1 MSNFDEFCEKNGI
14 QCGYARAGAKQA
26 WNEQQKKI
34 DALELGVAEMKS
46 RLNDAY
52 TAGQTSMINLRK
64 EKIDAAIKA
73 LEQSK
78 PNMMCSTDALQALSI
93 LKGKEFIK

>member
-34 DALELGVAEMKS
+34 DAIVNLLKEVELS
-46 RLNDAY
+46 QLDNDY
-52 TAGQTSMINLRK
+52 DKGFDTAV
-64 EKIDAAIKA
+64 
-73 LEQSK
+73 
-78 PNMMCSTDALQALSI
+78 CDALKNI
-93 LKGKEFIK
+93 KEPNK